1 MKNLPCP
8 NCGSEVDPSEAQ
20 IFAGVFCC
28 PRCFTSAARL
38 DERMTRELDA
48 LKLMGR
54 EAIRI
59 SLATGKLHFGE
70 QKVEDMNKTE
80 LLRAIVQIQEAEE
93 ARRKR
98 QPSASPVLP
107 PVIGSKYAGPR

>member
-1 MKNLPCP
+1 MKNLTCM
-8 NCGSEVDPSEAQ
+8 NCGCDVDPGEAQ
-20 IFAGVFCC
+20 VFAGVYCC
-28 PRCFTSAARL
+28 PGCYLRAQRL

-48 LKLMGR
+48 LKIMGR

-59 SLATGKLHFGE
+59 SLANGKLHFGE

-93 ARRKR
+93 ARRR
-98 QPSASPVLP
+98 QNAP
-107 PVIGSKYAGPR
+107 PARPTIPGSKYTRTL

>member
-1 MKNLPCP
+1 M
-8 NCGSEVDPSEAQ
+8 NCHSEVSAEDAQ
-20 IFAGVFCC
+20 VFAGVFCC
-28 PRCFTSAARL
+28 QTCFVSAKRL

-48 LKLMGR
+48 LKVMGR

-59 SLATGKLHFGE
+59 SLSTGKLHFGE

-93 ARRKR
+93 ARRV
-98 QPSASPVLP
+98 QTSPIARP
-107 PVIGSKYAGPR
+107 NIPGSKYTRRP

>member
-1 MKNLPCP
+1 MNQKLHCM
-8 NCGSEVDPSEAQ
+8 NCDAEVDPDKAQ

-28 PRCFTSAARL
+28 PDCFLCATRL
-38 DERMTRELDA
+38 DERMARELDA

-59 SLATGKLHFGE
+59 SLANGKLHFGE
-70 QKVEDMNKTE
+70 QKVDDMNKTE

-93 ARRKR
+93 ARRK
-98 QPSASPVLP
+98 QPQPPQPRLP
-107 PVIGSKYAGPR
+107 GSKYTRP

>member
-1 MKNLPCP
+1 MKNLTCM
-8 NCGSEVDPSEAQ
+8 NCGSDVDPGEAQ

-28 PRCFTSAARL
+28 PSCYTNAARL

-70 QKVEDMNKTE
+70 HQVDDMNKTD
-80 LLRAIVQIQEAEE
+80 LFRAIVQLQEAEE
-93 ARRKR
+93 ARRKA
-98 QPSASPVLP
+98 PASPPHP
-107 PVIGSKYAGPR
+107 PGSKYTRPR

>member
-1 MKNLPCP
+1 MNNLTCM
-8 NCGSEVDPSEAQ
+8 NCGSEVDPGEAQ
-20 IFAGVFCC
+20 VFAGVFCC
-28 PRCFTSAARL
+28 PGCYLSAKRL

-48 LKLMGR
+48 LKVMGR

-59 SLATGKLHFGE
+59 SLANGKLHFGA

-93 ARRKR
+93 ARRHQNPTPQR
-98 QPSASPVLP
+98 
-107 PVIGSKYAGPR
+107 PVIAGNKYTRRT